1 MVKQLLTS
9 VAYVHQNLTK
19 VKVFVT
25 LVNMYA
31 LKKVKLVNNGLSW
44 AWQAVELAMFNKF
57 NYQLV
62 NQTNE
67 LKLRGENCDFETR

>member
-1 MVKQLLTS
+1 M
-9 VAYVHQNLTK
+9 
-19 VKVFVT
+19 
-25 LVNMYA
+25 NMYA